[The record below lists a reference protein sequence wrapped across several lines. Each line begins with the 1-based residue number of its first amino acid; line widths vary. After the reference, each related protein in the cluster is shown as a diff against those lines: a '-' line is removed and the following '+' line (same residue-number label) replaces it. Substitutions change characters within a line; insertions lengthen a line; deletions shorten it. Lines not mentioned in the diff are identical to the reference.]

1 MNSQH
6 CSTHIKKSSIHGV
19 GVFASQ
25 DIPKGSKI
33 ADYYGEEM
41 DWKTFKLR
49 YGEYKSNSEFTYPMR
64 RIWRILVAKEEP
76 YKSINLTNYI
86 NENKNNVNVMLRLR
100 SLYACQDIPKDSELF
115 LEYPKDYNRYWE
127 LNL

>member
-1 MNSQH
+1 MNSL
-6 CSTHIKKSSIHGV
+6 THIKNSSIHGV

-64 RIWRILVAKEEP
+64 RIWRILVSKEEP

-100 SLYACQDIPKDSELF
+100 ALYACQDIKKDSELF

-127 LNL
+127 SNL

>member
-1 MNSQH
+1 MNSFTYITN
-6 CSTHIKKSSIHGV
+6 SPIHGI

-41 DWKTFKLR
+41 DWKTFKIK

-64 RIWRILVAKEEP
+64 RIWRIIVAKDEP
-76 YKSINLTNYI
+76 YRSNNLINFI
-86 NENKNNVNVMLRLR
+86 NENKVERNCHLRLR
-100 SLYACQDIPKDSELF
+100 ALYACQDIPKNSELF

-127 LNL
+127 SNL